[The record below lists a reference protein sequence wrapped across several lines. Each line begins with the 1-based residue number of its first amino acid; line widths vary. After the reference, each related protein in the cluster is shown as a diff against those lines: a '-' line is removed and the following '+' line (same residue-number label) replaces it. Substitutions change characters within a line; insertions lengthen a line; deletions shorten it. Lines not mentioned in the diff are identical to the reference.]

1 MELSPA
7 IWVPSAVI
15 LIGALLTWISSHR
28 SSVWKEGE
36 SLRVAYREEALL
48 TRTEMT
54 KLRET
59 LDKTSKTLDTTRE
72 TLDATRE
79 ELAASRLD
87 NAETRAI
94 NARLLDELRIARGEK

>member
-1 MELSPA
+1 LTFSPA
-7 IWVPSAVI
+7 IWVPSVVI
-15 LIGALLTWISSHR
+15 LIGAILTWLSSHR

-48 TRTEMT
+48 TRAEMT

-59 LDKTSKTLDTTRE
+59 LDATSR

-87 NAETRAI
+87 NAETRAV
-94 NARLLDELRIARGEK
+94 NVRLLDELRISRGEK